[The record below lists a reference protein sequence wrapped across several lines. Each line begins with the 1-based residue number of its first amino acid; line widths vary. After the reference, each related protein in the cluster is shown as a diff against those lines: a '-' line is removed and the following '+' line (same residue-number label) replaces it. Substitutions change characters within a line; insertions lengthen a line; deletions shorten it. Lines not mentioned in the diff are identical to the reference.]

1 MFDQA
6 KWPHKSLNLIKL
18 IKFVLKNDTRE
29 QISFN
34 FYNCVLNCC
43 LSTVQSKF
51 ELFKLLLFLF
61 LNNSLRN
68 KVL

>member
-34 FYNCVLNCC
+34 FYNCVINI
-43 LSTVQSKF
+43 STIQSKL
-51 ELFKLLLFLF
+51 EFLSICSF
-61 LNNSLRN
+61 T
-68 KVL
+68 K

>member
-34 FYNCVLNCC
+34 FYNCVMNI
-43 LSTVQSKF
+43 STIQSKL
-51 ELFKLLLFLF
+51 EFLSIDSF
-61 LNNSLRN
+61 T
-68 KVL
+68 K

>member
-18 IKFVLKNDTRE
+18 IKLVLKNDTRE

-34 FYNCVLNCC
+34 FYNCVINISTLLKTIQIGILK
-43 LSTVQSKF
+43 LSFTK
-51 ELFKLLLFLF
+51 
-61 LNNSLRN
+61 
-68 KVL
+68 